1 MYHKVL
7 VANRGEIAVRVI
19 RACRELGVRT
29 VAVYSEA
36 DRDALH
42 VRLADEAELIG
53 PAPATQSYLAVPAIL
68 AAAARTH
75 VDAIHPGY
83 GFLAE
88 NAHFAAVCK
97 TWGLDFI
104 GPEPE
109 TIERMGSKTGA
120 RQRMQ
125 QVDVPVIPGTP
136 GACEEAEALAAAA
149 EIGYPVL
156 IKAAAGGGGRG
167 IRVARSPEELR
178 AVFGAAAREAAS
190 SFANAEVY
198 IERYLDNPRHVEFQ
212 ILADTHGHTLHLYER
227 DSSIQRRRQKVL
239 EEAPCPMLGAKLRE
253 RMAVAAV
260 SAARAVHYV
269 GAGTVEFLVDQEDQ
283 FYFIEMNTRIQVEH
297 PTTEWITG
305 IDLVKEQ
312 IRVASGEALTFG
324 QDDVQVRG
332 WALECRINA
341 EDPDNRFMASPGTI
355 THWSPPSGPWV
366 RVDDGAYAGYTVQPF
381 YDSLLCKVVTWG
393 RDRPEAVARMSR
405 ALREFEVE
413 GIHTTVG
420 LHRRLIEDADFAA
433 ARYHTS
439 WLEQTF
445 MKRGEH
451 RH

>member
-75 VDAIHPGY
+75 AEAIHPGY
-83 GFLAE
+83 GFLSE
-88 NAHFAAVCK
+88 NAHFASVCK

-109 TIERMGSKTGA
+109 TIERMGSKTAA

-125 QVDVPVIPGTP
+125 QVGVPIIPGTP
-136 GACEEAEALAAAA
+136 GACLEPEALAAA
-149 EIGYPVL
+149 EGIGYPVL

-167 IRVARSPEELR
+167 IRVARSAQELR
-178 AVFGAAAREAAS
+178 DAFGAAGREAAS
-190 SFANAEVY
+190 AFANSELYV
-198 IERYLDNPRHVEFQ
+198 ERYLENPRHVEVQ
-212 ILADTHGHTLHLYER
+212 ILADRHGHTLHLYER
-227 DSSIQRRRQKVL
+227 ESSLQRRRQKVL
-239 EEAPCPMLGAKLRE
+239 EEALSPALTPDLRAK
-253 RMAVAAV
+253 MAEAALE
-260 SAARAVHYV
+260 AARAVHYI
-269 GAGTVEFLVDQEDQ
+269 GAGTVEFLVDQDGR

-305 IDLVKEQ
+305 VDLVKEQ
-312 IRVASGEALTFG
+312 LRVAAGEPLTYT
-324 QDDVQVRG
+324 QADIQPRG
-332 WALECRINA
+332 WSVECRINA
-341 EDPDNRFMASPGTI
+341 EDPDHRFAPSPGTI
-355 THWSPPSGPWV
+355 TRWIPPSGAWV
-366 RVDDGAYAGYTVQPF
+366 RVDDGAYAGYTVQPY

-393 RDRPEAVARMSR
+393 RDRPEALARMAR

-413 GIHTTVG
+413 GIQTTVG
-420 LHRRLIEDADFAA
+420 MHRRLVEDPDFVAG
-433 ARYHTS
+433 RYHTA

-445 MKRGEH
+445 MGRAK
-451 RH
+451 

>member
-75 VDAIHPGY
+75 AEAIHPGY
-83 GFLAE
+83 GFLSE
-88 NAHFAAVCK
+88 NAHFASVCK

-109 TIERMGSKTGA
+109 TIERMGSKTAA

-125 QVDVPVIPGTP
+125 QVGVPIIPGTP
-136 GACEEAEALAAAA
+136 GACLEPEALAAA
-149 EIGYPVL
+149 EGIGYPVL

-167 IRVARSPEELR
+167 IRVARSAQELR
-178 AVFGAAAREAAS
+178 DAFGAAGREAAS
-190 SFANAEVY
+190 AFANSELYV
-198 IERYLDNPRHVEFQ
+198 ERYLENPRHVEVQ
-212 ILADTHGHTLHLYER
+212 ILADRHGHTLHLYER
-227 DSSIQRRRQKVL
+227 ESSLQRRRQKVL
-239 EEAPCPMLGAKLRE
+239 EEALSPALTPDLRAK
-253 RMAVAAV
+253 MAEAALE
-260 SAARAVHYV
+260 AARAVHYI
-269 GAGTVEFLVDQEDQ
+269 GAGTVEFLVDQDGR

-305 IDLVKEQ
+305 VDLVKEQ
-312 IRVASGEALTFG
+312 LRVAAGEPLTYT
-324 QDDVQVRG
+324 QADIQPRG
-332 WALECRINA
+332 WSVECRINA
-341 EDPDNRFMASPGTI
+341 EDPDHRFAPSPGTI
-355 THWSPPSGPWV
+355 TRWIPPSGAWV
-366 RVDDGAYAGYTVQPF
+366 RVDDGAYAGYTVQPY

-393 RDRPEAVARMSR
+393 RDRPEALARMAR
-405 ALREFEVE
+405 ALREFDVE
-413 GIHTTVG
+413 GIQTTVG
-420 LHRRLIEDADFAA
+420 MHRRLVEDPDFVAG
-433 ARYHTS
+433 RYHTA

-445 MKRGEH
+445 MGRAK
-451 RH
+451 